1 MRFSFHDCGRFI
13 DFSEKWYLITRKEQS
28 FDLSDQKTGLKKL
41 PLSILN
47 YLWTRDI
54 FGSGLLTV
62 FAMVRQASGVICG
75 GEVVEGEGRGCI
87 KYK

>member
-1 MRFSFHDCGRFI
+1 MI

-47 YLWTRDI
+47 GLRTRDV
-54 FGSGLLTV
+54 SRWGLLTV
-62 FAMVRQASGVICG
+62 LVVMKQASGIICG
-75 GEVVEGEGRGCI
+75 G
-87 KYK
+87 

>member
-1 MRFSFHDCGRFI
+1 MI

-47 YLWTRDI
+47 GLRTRDV
-54 FGSGLLTV
+54 SRWGLLTV
-62 FAMVRQASGVICG
+62 LVVTKQASGIICG
-75 GEVVEGEGRGCI
+75 GEVVEGGGCI